1 MENNIYLI
9 LNEFLDDLYYQKGSS
24 KNTYN
29 AYKRDIKD
37 FLKYIEECSV
47 DYNKIEKELVFEYI
61 QKLKSKYRQ
70 NTVARKMCAIK
81 NFFIFLYLE
90 KYISTDY
97 SLYIKNIGKEKRI
110 PEILKI
116 EDLKKI
122 LNSYNNSFDDK
133 QIRLILSI
141 IIATGARVS
150 EIVNLKVKDITDTD
164 YEYIRVFGKGS
175 KYRLIPIY
183 DKLKEEIKNYITLD
197 REKEIISKNIRND
210 NLFLNIRREKVYV
223 SLKEHSKRVGIEK
236 KVYPHLIRHTIA
248 TEMLKNGA
256 DIRIVQE
263 ILGHSN
269 ISTTEIYT
277 HLEKSELKKMH
288 SKIDFGGLDD

>member
-1 MENNIYLI
+1 MENSLYTL
-9 LNEFLDDLYYQKGSS
+9 LNEYLDDMYYQKGSS

-29 AYKRDIKD
+29 AYKRDILE
-37 FLKYIEECSV
+37 FIKYIDELGIS
-47 DYNKIEKELVFEYI
+47 YKNLEKEIIFNYIFE
-61 QKLKSKYRQ
+61 LKKKCKQ
-70 NTVARKMCAIK
+70 NTISRKLCAIK
-81 NFFIFLYLE
+81 NFLVFIYLE
-90 KYISTDY
+90 QYIDVDY
-97 SLYIKNIGKEKRI
+97 SLYIKNLGKEKRI
-110 PEILKI
+110 PEILNI

-122 LNSYNNSFDDK
+122 IDSYNNSFENK

-141 IIATGARVS
+141 LIATGARVS
-150 EIVNLKVKDITDTD
+150 EIVNLKIKDIKDTD

-183 DKLKEEIKNYITLD
+183 DKLKLEIKTFIEND
-197 REKEIISKNIRND
+197 REREIIDKAIRSD

-223 SLKEHSKRVGIEK
+223 SLKEHSKKVGIDK

-256 DIRIVQE
+256 DIRVVQE